1 MCVSETFAVIA
12 DTTLCFFTIGF
23 CPDCQ
28 VELCCLLK
36 FLLTV
41 WLHQSCVW
49 NLWGPQFFFL
59 GRIIY
64 CVQIRIRIPVF
75 RYFPTFSHAQTHS
88 VTFRA
93 CCQCWTPVRLC
104 GMFKQNESTV
114 EPQIIRTFFEWFS
127 ARREARVA
135 QLLLCFKRGHL
146 TRIDWDS
153 FATSQQRRG
162 SDAS

>member
-1 MCVSETFAVIA
+1 
-12 DTTLCFFTIGF
+12 
-23 CPDCQ
+23 
-28 VELCCLLK
+28 
-36 FLLTV
+36 
-41 WLHQSCVW
+41 
-49 NLWGPQFFFL
+49 
-59 GRIIY
+59 
-64 CVQIRIRIPVF
+64 
-75 RYFPTFSHAQTHS
+75 
-88 VTFRA
+88 
-93 CCQCWTPVRLC
+93 
-104 GMFKQNESTV
+104 MFKQNESTV